1 MPDLITESGSQ
12 ANRLGIVWPGTVLIA
27 LFCVLTFTAAKSL
40 ARIGRPHGAS
50 ANDVVLTGSDVE
62 SSSIPPGAFYQC
74 ALCDSGL
81 CGLVQPRP

>member
-1 MPDLITESGSQ
+1 MADLIIESRSQ
-12 ANRLGIVWPGTVLIA
+12 ASHLGIVWPGAVLIA

-40 ARIGRPHGAS
+40 ARIGRPHGTS
-50 ANDVVLTGSDVE
+50 ANDVVMTGSGVE